1 MSQFKRIAVYCA
13 SSESVDQSFKDRAR
27 DLGSFLA
34 SQGIEVVYGGGG
46 VGLMNQVAEGALN
59 ASGRVIG
66 VIPKKLNDLELGRT
80 DLSELHIVDSM
91 HQRKAKMAELAD
103 GFIAMPGGFGTLEE
117 IFEVTTWTQLR
128 YHLKPVG
135 LLNVNG
141 FYDHILAFL
150 QHAVAQG
157 FIRELHKDLLLADTD
172 PERLLVRMAR
182 SKVPA
187 LNDWIPKRES

>member
-1 MSQFKRIAVYCA
+1 
-13 SSESVDQSFKDRAR
+13 
-27 DLGSFLA
+27 
-34 SQGIEVVYGGGG
+34 
-46 VGLMNQVAEGALN
+46 
-59 ASGRVIG
+59 
-66 VIPKKLNDLELGRT
+66 
-80 DLSELHIVDSM
+80 M